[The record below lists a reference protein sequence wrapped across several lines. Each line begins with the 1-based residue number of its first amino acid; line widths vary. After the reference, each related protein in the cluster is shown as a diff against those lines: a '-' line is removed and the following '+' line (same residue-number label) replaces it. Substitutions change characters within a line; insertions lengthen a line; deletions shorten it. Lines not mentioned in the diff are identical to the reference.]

1 MTDDTDN
8 VPPLEG
14 ARNAATLHDAW
25 AAMLDAD
32 EFVVIVAKR
41 VEGSDQYGFGV
52 HWSNALTQH
61 ALCKVLHAASNQYI
75 DALTESD
82 DDEDIV

>member
-1 MTDDTDN
+1 MTDDSDN

-14 ARNAATLHDAW
+14 ARNAATLHEAW

-41 VEGSDQYGFGV
+41 AEGTDQYGFGV
-52 HWSNALTQH
+52 HWSNALSQH
-61 ALCKVLHAASNQYI
+61 ALCTVLYNASKQFVES
-75 DALTESD
+75 LTEP